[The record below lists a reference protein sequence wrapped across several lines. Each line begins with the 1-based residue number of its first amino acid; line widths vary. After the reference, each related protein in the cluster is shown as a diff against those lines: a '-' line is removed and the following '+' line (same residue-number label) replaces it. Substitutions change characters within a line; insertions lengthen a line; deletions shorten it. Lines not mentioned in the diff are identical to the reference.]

1 MGVEGGLM
9 FNPKSIAKKF
19 DEFLDNNG
27 LRFFGVVIGG
37 AALVLLEGGC
47 GSIRCMRKASR
58 TLAEQRANGPCPLL
72 VTGLER

>member
-37 AALVLLEGGC
+37 AALVLLDIIDR
-47 GSIRCMRKASR
+47 STKDFDI
-58 TLAEQRANGPCPLL
+58 
-72 VTGLER
+72 LEDQIPDDIKEAAVRFAA